1 MTGMKKVVA
10 WIVSVWAAVKHR
22 VHAPRRSNHTT
33 SVSQVV
39 AVRDNEV
46 SQHPVGQIATIG
58 EQHLGIVDLGTDV
71 STKLRLLMD
80 ENILTRG
87 EPFQSGG
94 MLGSAC
100 LPLLGVGSTVSSSL
114 FAGNIFLATANP
126 ATLMQ
131 IGAGAGSAVMGPGG
145 IVAQAPFIAAGGAM
159 IPVVAP
165 VMFFMTVSSM
175 MMSVRFDQIQAS
187 LNQLATAVEQLLMR
201 EVAEDYG
208 ILLSAMARLRDIGGE
223 FDECRRFTEEMKIR
237 LALVERDVNVLH
249 HKYNVLSTRPV
260 DSVPGAALAVPDMHL
275 FTISSLADL
284 QVDRLRLKLALQD
297 NPNDVSRSFSMLN
310 SKVDRHE
317 TSFRALLDKDSVQGY
332 QEQLKESVDGMSW
345 WKRNVFATG
354 ERRQKEKDI
363 TSTARMRF
371 ARIAGQEQSVDNLR
385 LNIAHWSQDLA
396 GRDAGQEQSVVYY
409 RENAGKGNVKA
420 YYTRDL
426 QLEQDVA
433 PNCMRSRSDR
443 RPRRRRPPP
452 RRPSRWPSCLCP
464 TSRRAP
470 RW

>member
-46 SQHPVGQIATIG
+46 SQHPVGQLATIG

-363 TSTARMRF
+363 TSTGAIR
-371 ARIAGQEQSVDNLR
+371 ADSLDNLR

-433 PNCMRSRSDR
+433 PN
-443 RPRRRRPPP
+443 
-452 RRPSRWPSCLCP
+452 
-464 TSRRAP
+464 
-470 RW
+470 